1 MSDLPLWERRFRAP
15 RLNLPGWSRE
25 AADRIV
31 FTSNES
37 GIWQVHCLDVSSGAR
52 RQVSDHP
59 VGVTE
64 GHASS
69 EGTRVVFWQE
79 DSGDE
84 TGRWMA
90 QPFEGGP
97 STPLLEG
104 VPDGWHDGF
113 AQAADAVATGISN
126 RDGFAIYA
134 SVEGGSAKE
143 TARSTDWM
151 GIAEGPFGASDRVG
165 LSTDASLLA
174 IQHAEYGDLIHP
186 SLRVLDLRTGA
197 VVAERGD
204 GTEAVMAAA
213 WSPIAGDRRL
223 AIFHEPQDRLRP
235 AIWDL
240 DSLEWSEIAVDLPG
254 DVMPVDWWPDAGS
267 LLLHHAFEGRHELYR
282 ATPTGDDLRRL
293 EIPQG
298 TIENA
303 RVRPDGSVWFLHT
316 DGMRRA
322 RVLDDA
328 GAEPVTI
335 PGDPAPAGLPWTSWR
350 FRNEH
355 GQPVHGFTI
364 EPAGEPPWPV
374 MVFVHGGPH
383 WLYEERYFPE
393 ALAYADAGFLVAM
406 PNYRGS
412 TGYGR
417 AWRDA
422 LTGDAGFSDVDD
434 VTAGLRDLV
443 DRGLADPARAVVGGW
458 SWGGYITLM
467 QVGRNPDLWRAG
479 VAGVPVGDYVR
490 AYEEEAPTLQ
500 ALDRGLMGGTP
511 AEVPETYRRS
521 SPLTYVDRVR
531 APVLFVIGENDSR
544 CPVGQAL
551 AYVDALAARGGAHE
565 TYLFSTGHGSFVTD
579 EDVRQ
584 QAAILAFLHAN
595 VPGLTGAPG

>member
-1 MSDLPLWERRFRAP
+1 M
-15 RLNLPGWSRE
+15 NLPRWSR
-25 AADRIV
+25 AAPSRTV
-31 FTSNES
+31 FASNES
-37 GIWQVHCLDVSSGAR
+37 GVWQVHCWDVTSGAR

-64 GHASS
+64 GHPSADGS
-69 EGTRVVFWQE
+69 RVVFWQE

-84 TGRWMA
+84 TGRWLA
-90 QPFEGGP
+90 QSFAGGG
-97 STPLLEG
+97 SEPLLEG

-113 AQAADAVATGISN
+113 SQAAGVVAAGISS
-126 RDGFAIYA
+126 RDGFAIYV
-134 SVEGGSAKE
+134 SIDGGPAKE
-143 TARSTDWM
+143 MARSTEWM
-151 GIAEGPFGASDRVG
+151 GVAEGILTGDDRVG
-165 LSTDASLLA
+165 LAVDGSLLA
-174 IQHAEYGDLIHP
+174 IQHAEHGDLTHL
-186 SLRVLDLRTGA
+186 SLRVVDPRTGA

-204 GTEAVMAAA
+204 GSQAISATG
-213 WSPIAGDRRL
+213 WSPVAGDRRL
-223 AIFHEPQDRLRP
+223 AIVHEPEDRLRP

-240 DSLEWSEIAVDLPG
+240 ATMRWRDLAVDLPG
-254 DVMPVDWWPDAGS
+254 DVAPIDWWPDGATV
-267 LLLHHAFEGRHELYR
+267 LLRHAFEGRHELYR
-282 ATPTGDDLRRL
+282 ADADGSRLTPIDT
-293 EIPQG
+293 PPG
-298 TIENA
+298 TIEDA

-316 DGMRRA
+316 DGVHRA
-322 RVLDDA
+322 RVLDQDA
-328 GAEPVTI
+328 REPVAV
-335 PGDPAPAGLPWTSWR
+335 PGHPAPEGRGWTSWH

-364 EPAGEPPWPV
+364 EPEGEPPWPV
-374 MVFVHGGPH
+374 IVFVHGGPY
-383 WLYEERYFPE
+383 WLYEEQYFPE

-422 LTGDAGFSDVDD
+422 LTGDAGFADVDD

-443 DRGLADPARAVVGGW
+443 ERGLADPERAVVGGW

-467 QVGRNPDLWRAG
+467 QVGRNPELWRAA

-490 AYEEEAPTLQ
+490 AYREEAPTLQ

-511 AEVPETYRRS
+511 DEVPETYRRS

-551 AYVDALAARGGAHE
+551 AYVDALAARGGSHQ
-565 TYLFSTGHGSFVTD
+565 TYLFSAGHGSFVTD

-584 QAAILAFLHAN
+584 QSAILDFLHAN
-595 VPGLTGAPG
+595 VPGLTGAPR